1 MNTAR
6 GSPQLRLVSSVAML
20 ILVIGGVWYY
30 AGRRTGELFDIGVN
44 AHVQC
49 AIAGIYPAPTQGL
62 GDKFA
67 PMLQPVL
74 AAATDALG
82 SAALVSADR
91 CTVADRAYV
100 HIVLRRGREST
111 LISVI
116 LTQRGDQEDFPR
128 LPTAL
133 HTGSRDGYSVA
144 AFESGAYLAY
154 IISTLPG
161 QQNRELAGRLEPIV
175 DRFAGT

>member
-1 MNTAR
+1 MNTPR

-20 ILVIGGVWYY
+20 VLVIAGVWYY
-30 AGRRTGELFDIGVN
+30 SARRTGELFDIGVN

-49 AIAGIYPAPTQGL
+49 AIAGAYPGSTQGL

-74 AAATDALG
+74 DAATGALG
-82 SAALVSADR
+82 SVQLVSAQR
-91 CTVADRAYV
+91 CMVSDRAYA
-100 HIVLRRGREST
+100 HITLKRGTT

-116 LTQRGDQEDFPR
+116 LTERGAQEDFPR
-128 LPTAL
+128 LPAAL

-144 AFESGAYLAY
+144 AFESGGYLVY

-161 QQNRELAGRLEPIV
+161 QQNRELAARLEPII
-175 DRFAGT
+175 DRFAKT

>member
-1 MNTAR
+1 MNTPR

-20 ILVIGGVWYY
+20 ILVIAGVWYY
-30 AGRRTGELFDIGVN
+30 AVRRTGELFDIGVN

-49 AIAGIYPAPTQGL
+49 AIAGIYPGPAQGL

-74 AAATDALG
+74 DAATGDV
-82 SAALVSADR
+82 LVSADR
-91 CTVADRAYV
+91 CTVSDRAYV
-100 HIVLRRGREST
+100 HITLKRGT
-111 LISVI
+111 VLISVI
-116 LTQRGDQEDFPR
+116 LTQRGAQEDFPR
-128 LPTAL
+128 LPTTL

-144 AFESGAYLAY
+144 AFESGTYLAY

-161 QQNRELAGRLEPIV
+161 QQNRELAARLEPVI
-175 DRFAGT
+175 DRFTKA

>member
-1 MNTAR
+1 MNTVR
-6 GSPQLRLVSSVAML
+6 GSPQLRLASSVAML

-30 AGRRTGELFDIGVN
+30 AVRRTGELFDVGVN

-49 AIAGIYPAPTQGL
+49 AIAETYPERTQGL

-74 AAATDALG
+74 DAAAGALG
-82 SAALVSADR
+82 SAALVSAHR
-91 CTVADRAYV
+91 CTVADRAFV
-100 HIVLRRGREST
+100 HIILRRGTT

-116 LTQRGDQEDFPR
+116 LTQRGDREDFPR
-128 LPTAL
+128 LPAAL

-161 QQNRELAGRLEPIV
+161 RQNRELAARLEPII
-175 DRFAGT
+175 DRFTKI